1 MPGLAAVTLVEDEVG
16 NFFGGV
22 VTPNFGPLLD
32 SGLLL
37 ADLESIDPVVSSF
50 SAVTMVIVSWIS
62 LTKLVK
68 CQYSSIL

>member
-16 NFFGGV
+16 NFLGGV

-37 ADLESIDPVVSSF
+37 ADLESIGPAVSS
-50 SAVTMVIVSWIS
+50 
-62 LTKLVK
+62 LTASCFLEFVF
-68 CQYSSIL
+68 YF